1 LGSFCISAE
10 LVNGGQWRSTSV
22 NEGQPIFLSPPIC
35 LGVLARGGSTHLLP
49 ITGGVARFDT
59 NRATENPEP
68 LAAQEDKNLRRD
80 DFSDLAVARGLY
92 V

>member
-1 LGSFCISAE
+1 MA
-10 LVNGGQWRSTSV
+10 VNGGQPASTRV
-22 NEGQPIFLSPPIC
+22 NRFSSHLPSA
-35 LGVLARGGSTHLLP
+35 LASWHLGGSTHLLP
-49 ITGGVARFDT
+49 ITGGVARFDAI
-59 NRATENPEP
+59 RATENPEP